1 MIPAPAVIRVK
12 EPRRSYGQTRN
23 RSASKSRMGAVI
35 MSVMDMK
42 PARRVRL
49 TVAFALLRNKGLT
62 VEIISVTAKKPKIPA
77 PLTAG

>member
-49 TVAFALLRNKGLT
+49 TVEFARPISKALT
-62 VEIISVTAKKPKIPA
+62 VVTFIVMVKKPN
-77 PLTAG
+77 